1 MEDKIE
7 LLESII
13 NNSKEFRFKTDDIL
27 NITDYYTGRK
37 SINIDFTA
45 LIELM
50 RSYEDIDFSSI
61 LLYDDEVEEDY

>member
-13 NNSKEFRFKTDDIL
+13 NNSKEFSFKTDGIL

-61 LLYDDEVEEDY
+61 LLYDDEIEEDY